1 MSQELV
7 FNKPKRETNTS
18 TNETYFL
25 FEQNNTSS
33 EYNIIWD
40 PLNEFTVPEDIV
52 TSIIE
57 LYLQFASSYF
67 VKPPT
72 VEHMKKHLTH
82 IITSASDAAK
92 KDSLLTMYL
101 SSIKIYSKKSEF
113 NWSSCKVEKKESD
126 DQIPSDFLVN
136 SRPSSPAL
144 EAETRNITITSDP
157 VSNAILEAIAD
168 IPLQDGGNSN
178 GAFRLDD
185 DGEERMFRLRL
196 LEAKLSAKLAKYKV
210 KKEEDKYYSRFGRH
224 PPDDDE
230 DDYETEEE
238 EDED

>member
-7 FNKPKRETNTS
+7 FNKPKRETNSS

-33 EYNIIWD
+33 EYNITWD

-52 TSIIE
+52 TSIVE

-67 VKPPT
+67 AKPPT
-72 VEHMKKHLTH
+72 VEHMKKHLIH
-82 IITSASDAAK
+82 I
-92 KDSLLTMYL
+92 
-101 SSIKIYSKKSEF
+101 IKIYSKKSEF
-113 NWSSCKVEKKESD
+113 NWTSCKVEKKEED
-126 DQIPSDFLVN
+126 NQIPSDFLVN

-144 EAETRNITITSDP
+144 QAETRNITITSDP

-168 IPLQDGGNSN
+168 IPLQDGGNTN
-178 GAFRLDD
+178 GTFRLDD
-185 DGEERMFRLRL
+185 DGEERMFRLRV

-230 DDYETEEE
+230 VDYETEDE
-238 EDED
+238 EDEDEN